1 MVEIVFKLQ
10 EKLEKTK
17 VELTETK
24 KDLSP
29 KIEKLECNKKLMF
42 NMISKYHS
50 RDIPKSI
57 HFYFGKQ
64 LKIENNEKS
73 FFSHIFKCY

>member
-50 RDIPKSI
+50 RDIL
-57 HFYFGKQ
+57 YFAKQ

-73 FFSHIFKCY
+73 FFDK